1 MYVIVIVLRENEG
14 GFMECQL
21 FSTFSLLTNFQRARV
36 VAQLFRVDTTPFDSS
51 LRCVKGD
58 RAWLHS
64 LFLLVLLICFKT
76 SKWATYFFFCETRK
90 QQQNTNLSNEKIV
103 NNELEKRFVS
113 LGEKNLMSTTKI
125 PIVGKPNKQQ

>member
-1 MYVIVIVLRENEG
+1 MYVVIVIVLRENEG

-58 RAWLHS
+58 RA
-64 LFLLVLLICFKT
+64 
-76 SKWATYFFFCETRK
+76 
-90 QQQNTNLSNEKIV
+90 
-103 NNELEKRFVS
+103 
-113 LGEKNLMSTTKI
+113 
-125 PIVGKPNKQQ
+125 